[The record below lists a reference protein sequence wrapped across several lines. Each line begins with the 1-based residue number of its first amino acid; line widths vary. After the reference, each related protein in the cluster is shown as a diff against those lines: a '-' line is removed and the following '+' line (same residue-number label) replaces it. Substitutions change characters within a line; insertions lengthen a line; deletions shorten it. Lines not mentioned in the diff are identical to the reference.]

1 VFVGDALLRHQDET
15 VSKLHADPIAP
26 RPMVGALTSPP
37 EIRYASSIALAD
49 GIRFVPERE
58 TRESRLTIGKMAA
71 ATLLPLA
78 LPEWRAERC
87 HADLTCGSD
96 NTLVLM
102 QAAQGHALYA
112 PLWID
117 LAPARARQP
126 LTWRRLAVGENL
138 KTVPRDRAVGY
149 RVQFGRQN
157 WLLYRTLAPRGNRTV
172 LGQNYSSEF
181 VCCRMLKS
189 GKTESII
196 EIE

>member
-1 VFVGDALLRHQDET
+1 MSNH
-15 VSKLHADPIAP
+15 S
-26 RPMVGALTSPP
+26 P
-37 EIRYASSIALAD
+37 EIRYASTIALAD
-49 GIRFVPERE
+49 GVRFAPQCE
-58 TRESRLTIGKMAA
+58 TREARLTVGKKQA

-78 LPEWRAERC
+78 LPEWRAEHC

-96 NTLVLM
+96 NKLLLM

-117 LAPARARQP
+117 LAPARAKQP
-126 LTWRRLAVGENL
+126 LTWRRLAVGESL
-138 KTVPRDRAVGY
+138 ESVPRDRAVGY

-172 LGQNYSSEF
+172 LGQNFSSEF
-181 VCCRMLKS
+181 VCCRMLKT

>member
-1 VFVGDALLRHQDET
+1 VGQG
-15 VSKLHADPIAP
+15 LHA
-26 RPMVGALTSPP
+26 GQSPP
-37 EIRYASSIALAD
+37 EIRFASTIRLAD
-49 GIRFVPERE
+49 DIRFTPERE
-58 TRESRLTIGKMAA
+58 TREGRLTAGGKSV

-87 HADLTCGSD
+87 HADLSCASD
-96 NTLVLM
+96 NTLVLI
-102 QAAQGHALYA
+102 QTAQGHALYA

-117 LAPARARQP
+117 LAPARTNQP
-126 LTWRRLAVGENL
+126 LTWRRLTVGESL

-181 VCCRMLKS
+181 VCCRMLKT